1 MSLCINPECPH
12 PSVPDNVH
20 SATCQACGS
29 GLLLQGRY
37 RVMRLLSNK
46 TGFGT
51 VYEAYEQD
59 VPKILKV
66 LRRDRSEDA
75 KVVYLFRKEAK
86 VLNQIHHPGVPFVA
100 EDGYFTY
107 LPKGSATPLHCIV
120 MEKIDGPN
128 LHQWMQQQGNHPIGE
143 QQAFQWLMQ
152 LVDILRRVHHHNYFH
167 RDIKPDN
174 VMLRSNGQLVLVD
187 FGASREMTQ
196 TYLAQIGS
204 LGVTTVSSA
213 GYTPPEQ
220 EQGQAVP
227 QSDFYALGRTIVYL
241 LTGRSPNDTAMY
253 DPMLNTFNW
262 RSQAPQVSDEFA
274 HLLDSL
280 IAPRVI
286 DRPKTAL
293 ELQERL
299 HRLSQHQW
307 ADADSKTLLAPTSLP
322 PHKLPEAQPQG
333 DSRLSILG
341 ITPRVTGWTWLIV
354 GGAIVAAF
362 GLIGLGLW
370 DRSRRA
376 GSSESSSSVAV
387 TIPSEASPSV
397 AVAPT
402 PVELLQTFSDHT
414 SSINALQLLSDKQ
427 RFISASAD
435 KTLRLWEVSTG
446 ETLQIYAGHTVFV
459 NAIALSPDE
468 KTLYSGGADGAIYRW
483 NLVTGE
489 KEGEFLGHQ
498 GAVNTLARTPDGQ
511 ILVSGSSDGVIKLW
525 DTRSGEILGTLPG
538 HSGAINALVITDDS
552 QRIVSGGTDRTIR
565 LWDIKTRTET
575 QVLEGHESYINAIA
589 ISPDGRNLFSASAD
603 QTIKR
608 WDLDTGEDV
617 ETLTG
622 HSSYINAL
630 TLSRDG
636 QTVSSGGADGTVH
649 VWDVTTGELRAV
661 HDGFNMPVDQLIVV
675 SESQF
680 VTASKENPTIK
691 AWLANP

>member
-1 MSLCINPECPH
+1 
-12 PSVPDNVH
+12 
-20 SATCQACGS
+20 
-29 GLLLQGRY
+29 
-37 RVMRLLSNK
+37 MRLLSNK
-46 TGFGT
+46 TGFGK

-59 VPKILKV
+59 IPKILKV

-75 KVVYLFRKEAK
+75 KVVYLFQKEAK
-86 VLNQIHHPGVPFVA
+86 VLNQIHHPGVPFVPQ
-100 EDGYFTY
+100 DGYFTY
-107 LPKGSATPLHCIV
+107 LPKGSTAPLHCIV

-128 LHQWMQQQGNHPIGE
+128 LQQWMQQQGNHPIGE

-174 VMLRSNGQLVLVD
+174 VMLRANGQLVLVD
-187 FGASREMTQ
+187 FGAAREMTQ

-274 HLLDSL
+274 DLLNSL

-299 HRLSQHQW
+299 HRLSHRQW
-307 ADADSKTLLAPTSLP
+307 ANGDNNTLLSPTSLP
-322 PHKLPEAQPQG
+322 APQQP
-333 DSRLSILG
+333 DADR
-341 ITPRVTGWTWLIV
+341 TPRRLLPRWGTSLQLTGWTWLIV
-354 GGAIVAAF
+354 GGAVVAAL
-362 GLIGLGLW
+362 GLISIGVW
-370 DRSRRA
+370 RRSRQPLPA
-376 GSSESSSSVAV
+376 ASQSTNQPAEPAETQSDALSNTSSTV
-387 TIPSEASPSV
+387 ISPL
-397 AVAPT
+397 
-402 PVELLQTFSDHT
+402 PVELLQTFIEHS

-435 KTLRLWEVSTG
+435 TTLRLWQINTG
-446 ETLQIYAGHTVFV
+446 EILQTYEGHGVFV

-468 KTLYSGGADGAIYRW
+468 QTIYSGGADGAIYRW

-511 ILVSGSSDGVIKLW
+511 LLVSGASDGDIKLW
-525 DTRSGEILGTLPG
+525 NTRTGEIIGTLTG
-538 HSGAINALVITDDS
+538 HTGAVNALVITDNS
-552 QRIVSGGTDRTIR
+552 QFIVSGGTDRTIR
-565 LWDIKTRTET
+565 LWDINRRTET
-575 QVLEGHESYINAIA
+575 QILEGHSSYINAIA
-589 ISPDGRNLFSASAD
+589 VSPDGRNLFSASAD
-603 QTIKR
+603 QTIR
-608 WDLDTGEDV
+608 IWNLDTGATV
-617 ETLTG
+617 ETLTD
-622 HSSYINAL
+622 HTSYINAL

-636 QTVSSGGADGTVH
+636 QTVSSGDADGIVR
-649 VWDVTTGELRAV
+649 VWDVNTGELKAV
-661 HDGFNMPVDQLIVV
+661 YTGFNMPVDQLIVV
-675 SESQF
+675 SDEQF

-691 AWLANP
+691 AWLTAP